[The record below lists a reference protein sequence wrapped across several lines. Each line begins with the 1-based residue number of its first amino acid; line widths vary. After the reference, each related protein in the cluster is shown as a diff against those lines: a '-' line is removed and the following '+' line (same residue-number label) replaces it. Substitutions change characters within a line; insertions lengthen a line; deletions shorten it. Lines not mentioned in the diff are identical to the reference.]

1 MHFSD
6 NWHLALNAAAAGLLH
21 VEDVVCVDRVGRDLG
36 MFKNEHEQIE
46 LRDVPAL
53 EDFPLVIIGSQMQA
67 GCGTYVLVRVYL
79 RIRVCKVNGGVVI
92 DEILEGDT
100 RVEELKLRI
109 AEIEKLINIL
119 IYIYI

>member
-1 MHFSD
+1 
-6 NWHLALNAAAAGLLH
+6 
-21 VEDVVCVDRVGRDLG
+21 

-46 LRDVPAL
+46 LRNVPVL

-67 GCGTYVLVRVYL
+67 GCGTHVPVRVYL
-79 RIRVCKVNGGVVI
+79 RIRVCKVNGEVVI

-109 AEIEKLINIL
+109 AVIEVINK
-119 IYIYI
+119 